1 MHSPSQPHGNAAVRS
16 AATDAGA
23 AAATDASVREHSAHE
38 QNTHDHSAHDHGTH
52 RSATDHRRAV
62 RELLEPLLSPERAER
77 LPLVQALGRGLA
89 EDVIAPLSLPPFP
102 NSQMDGFAIRSAD
115 VPDGGARLR
124 VAAPVP
130 AGAHPA
136 PLQPGT
142 AAPIMT
148 GAMVPAGADAVV
160 PIEQAG
166 PSIFPAAGEEAE
178 VRLPA
183 TAAGTF
189 IRAAG
194 SDIESGQQALA
205 AGTCLGPAQ
214 LGLLAALG
222 LPEVL
227 VNKQLSVLL
236 VTTGDEVVEPGEPL
250 GDGKIYDAN
259 GTILESALR
268 QAGLAVTRA
277 GISADSPDALRTL
290 LRTHTSA
297 VDLIVTTGG
306 VSKGAYEVV
315 RQAMDGQDVAFQHVA
330 MQPGGPQGLG
340 TFDGVPLLAFPGN
353 PVSCLVSFE
362 MFLRPVLGELFG
374 APAPRP
380 AVRAKLAQPLS
391 SPAGKHQVRR
401 GSLQADGTVRL
412 QGGES
417 SHLVQA
423 LAHSNALVHVPVGT
437 AALEEGAEVEVWML

>member
-1 MHSPSQPHGNAAVRS
+1 MHSPH
-16 AATDAGA
+16 
-23 AAATDASVREHSAHE
+23 EHS
-38 QNTHDHSAHDHGTH
+38 THQHSQHDEGKHHGQH
-52 RSATDHRRAV
+52 RSVADHRQAV
-62 RELLEPLLSPERAER
+62 RELLEPLLSPERTEK

-89 EDVIAPLSLPPFP
+89 EDVTAPLSLPPFP
-102 NSQMDGFAIRSAD
+102 NSQMDGFAIRSTD
-115 VPDGGARLR
+115 VPDGGANLR

-130 AGAHPA
+130 AGAQPA

-142 AAPIMT
+142 AVPIMT
-148 GAMVPAGADAVV
+148 GAMVPDGADAVV
-160 PIEQAG
+160 PVEQAV
-166 PSIFPAAGEEAE
+166 PSIFPAPGEEAE

-194 SDIESGQQALA
+194 SDIGAGRQALA

-222 LPEVL
+222 LPDVL
-227 VNKQLSVLL
+227 VHKQLSVLL
-236 VTTGDEVVEPGEPL
+236 VTTGDEVVEPGKPL
-250 GDGKIYDAN
+250 GGGKIYDAN
-259 GTILESALR
+259 GTLLESALR

-277 GISADSPDALRTL
+277 GISADNPEDLRTL

-306 VSKGAYEVV
+306 VSQGAYEVV
-315 RQAMDGQDVAFQHVA
+315 RQAMDGQEVTFQHVA

-380 AVRAKLAQPLS
+380 AVRARLAQSLT

-401 GSLQADGTVRL
+401 GSFQADGTVRL

-423 LAHSNALVHVPVGT
+423 LAHSNALVHVPAGT
-437 AALEEGAEVEVWML
+437 AALDEGAEVEVWML

>member
-1 MHSPSQPHGNAAVRS
+1 MHSHSQPHGDVAVPS
-16 AATDAGA
+16 AGPFADVPDAGA
-23 AAATDASVREHSAHE
+23 GKHGHSTGDHS
-38 QNTHDHSAHDHGTH
+38 THDHSTH
-52 RSATDHRRAV
+52 RSVADHRQAV
-62 RELLEPLLSPERAER
+62 RELLEPLLSRERTEL

-89 EDVIAPLSLPPFP
+89 EDITAPLSLPPFP
-102 NSQMDGFAIRSAD
+102 NSQMDGFAIRSGD
-115 VPDGGARLR
+115 VPDGGASLR

-130 AGAHPA
+130 AGTSPV
-136 PLQPGT
+136 PLEPGT
-142 AAPIMT
+142 AVPIMT
-148 GAMVPAGADAVV
+148 GAMLPAGADAVV
-160 PIEQAG
+160 PIEQAV
-166 PSIFPAAGEEAE
+166 PSVFPAAGDEAE

-189 IRAAG
+189 VRAVG
-194 SDIESGQQALA
+194 SDIAAGQPALA

-227 VNKQLSVLL
+227 VHKQLSVLL

-259 GTILESALR
+259 GTLLESALR

-277 GISADSPDALRTL
+277 GISADSPEALRAL
-290 LRTHTSA
+290 LRSHTSA
-297 VDLIVTTGG
+297 VDLIVSTGG

-315 RQAMDGQDVAFQHVA
+315 RQAMDGQDVTFGHVA

-340 TFDGVPLLAFPGN
+340 RFDGVPLLAFPGN

-380 AVRAKLAQPLS
+380 AVRARLAQPLS

-401 GSLQADGTVRL
+401 GLLQGDGTVRL

-437 AALEEGAEVEVWML
+437 AVLNEGAEVEVWML

>member
-1 MHSPSQPHGNAAVRS
+1 MHSPH
-16 AATDAGA
+16 
-23 AAATDASVREHSAHE
+23 EHS
-38 QNTHDHSAHDHGTH
+38 THQHSQHDEGKHHGQH
-52 RSATDHRRAV
+52 RSVADHRQAV
-62 RELLEPLLSPERAER
+62 RELLEPRLSPERTEK

-89 EDVIAPLSLPPFP
+89 EDVTAPLSLPPFP
-102 NSQMDGFAIRSAD
+102 NSQMDGFAIRSTD
-115 VPDGGARLR
+115 VPDGGANLR

-130 AGAHPA
+130 AGAQPA

-142 AAPIMT
+142 AVPIMT
-148 GAMVPAGADAVV
+148 GAMVPDGADAVV
-160 PIEQAG
+160 PVEQAV
-166 PSIFPAAGEEAE
+166 PSIFPAPGEEAE

-194 SDIESGQQALA
+194 SDIGAGRQALA

-222 LPEVL
+222 LPDVL
-227 VNKQLSVLL
+227 VHKQLSVLL
-236 VTTGDEVVEPGEPL
+236 VTTGDEVVEPGKPL
-250 GDGKIYDAN
+250 GGGKIYDAN
-259 GTILESALR
+259 GTLLESSLR

-277 GISADSPDALRTL
+277 GISADNPEDLRTL

-306 VSKGAYEVV
+306 VSQGAYEVV
-315 RQAMDGQDVAFQHVA
+315 RQAMDGQQVTFQHVA

-380 AVRAKLAQPLS
+380 AVRARLAQSLT

-401 GSLQADGTVRL
+401 GSFQADGTVRL

-423 LAHSNALVHVPVGT
+423 LAHSNALVHVPAGT
-437 AALEEGAEVEVWML
+437 AALDEGAEVEVWML

>member
-1 MHSPSQPHGNAAVRS
+1 MHSPH
-16 AATDAGA
+16 
-23 AAATDASVREHSAHE
+23 EHS
-38 QNTHDHSAHDHGTH
+38 THQHSQHDEGKHHGQH
-52 RSATDHRRAV
+52 RSVADHRQAV
-62 RELLEPLLSPERAER
+62 RELLEPLLSPERTEK

-89 EDVIAPLSLPPFP
+89 EDVTAPLSLPPFP
-102 NSQMDGFAIRSAD
+102 NSQMDGFAIRSTD
-115 VPDGGARLR
+115 VPDGGANLR

-130 AGAHPA
+130 AGAQPA

-142 AAPIMT
+142 AVPIMT
-148 GAMVPAGADAVV
+148 GAMVPDGADAVV
-160 PIEQAG
+160 PVEQAV
-166 PSIFPAAGEEAE
+166 PSIFPAPGEEAE

-194 SDIESGQQALA
+194 SDIGAGRQALA

-222 LPEVL
+222 LPDVL
-227 VNKQLSVLL
+227 VHKQLSVLL
-236 VTTGDEVVEPGEPL
+236 VTTGDEVVEPGKPL
-250 GDGKIYDAN
+250 GGGKIYDAN
-259 GTILESALR
+259 GTLLESSLR

-277 GISADSPDALRTL
+277 GISADNPEDLRTL

-306 VSKGAYEVV
+306 VSQGAYEVV
-315 RQAMDGQDVAFQHVA
+315 RQAMDGQEVTFQHVA

-380 AVRAKLAQPLS
+380 AVRARLAQSLT

-401 GSLQADGTVRL
+401 GSFQADGTVRL

-423 LAHSNALVHVPVGT
+423 LAHSNALVHVPAGT
-437 AALEEGAEVEVWML
+437 AALDEGAEVEVWML

>member
-1 MHSPSQPHGNAAVRS
+1 MHSHSQPHGDVAAPS
-16 AATDAGA
+16 AGPIA
-23 AAATDASVREHSAHE
+23 AAPSADAAAHG
-38 QNTHDHSAHDHGTH
+38 HGAHDHQSH
-52 RSATDHRRAV
+52 RSVADHRQAV
-62 RELLEPLLSPERAER
+62 RELLEPLLTQERTET
-77 LPLVQALGRGLA
+77 LPLVEALGRGLA
-89 EDVIAPLSLPPFP
+89 EDITAPLSLPPFP
-102 NSQMDGFAIRSAD
+102 NSQMDGYAIRSAD
-115 VPDGGARLR
+115 VPDGGTHLR

-130 AGAHPA
+130 AGASPA

-142 AAPIMT
+142 AVPIMT
-148 GAMVPAGADAVV
+148 GAMLPAGADAVV
-160 PIEQAG
+160 PIERAV
-166 PSIFPAAGEEAE
+166 PSVFPAPAEEAE
-178 VRLPA
+178 VQLPA

-189 IRAAG
+189 IRAVG
-194 SDIESGQQALA
+194 SDIEAGQQALA

-222 LPEVL
+222 LPAVL
-227 VNKQLSVLL
+227 VHKQLSALL

-250 GDGKIYDAN
+250 GAGKIYDAN
-259 GTILESALR
+259 GTLLESALL
-268 QAGLAVTRA
+268 QAGVAVTRA

-290 LRTHTSA
+290 LRRHTSA
-297 VDLIVTTGG
+297 VDLIVSTGG

-315 RQAMDGQDVAFQHVA
+315 RQAMDGQDVTFQHVA

-380 AVRAKLAQPLS
+380 AVRARLAQPLT

-401 GSLQADGTVRL
+401 GSLQGDGSVRL

-437 AALEEGAEVEVWML
+437 AVLNEGAEVEVWML